1 MGKIWLETTHHQPG
15 LHLVPTIQLLAAK
28 MDDAVRPQSKR
39 KATDALFASPA
50 QKFARITEYTQSFHL
65 NNRFS
70 DITIVCRDK
79 VFPAHRVVVCPQSD
93 YFARACEGGFK
104 ESSGNIEISD
114 TEPILIEKT
123 LQYLYTG
130 DYSPDLSNYVPPSL
144 EPAAK
149 PEDRKATASSPAES
163 NLVEQELDMTC
174 FEPCFHALMYEQGT
188 YFQIQGLKD
197 KAKEQFCQTFLVKP
211 EKRSLVATIMQV
223 YKSTGGTKNDGLRF
237 AMLQMLV
244 ENARTLYKNKSRIL
258 PFPAIAGIPG
268 FAEELA
274 HWCFHYLGNV
284 TGVSGQS

>member
-1 MGKIWLETTHHQPG
+1 MDN
-15 LHLVPTIQLLAAK
+15 AAK
-28 MDDAVRPQSKR
+28 PQTKR
-39 KATDALFASPA
+39 KATDPLPESPA
-50 QKFARITEYTQSFHL
+50 EKFARITESFHL

-70 DITIVCRDK
+70 DLTIVCRDK

-93 YFARACEGGFK
+93 YFARACEGEFK
-104 ESSGNIEISD
+104 ESSGRIEISD
-114 TEPILIEKT
+114 TDPILIEKT

-130 DYSPDLSNYVPPSL
+130 DYTTDLSNYIPLSL
-144 EPAAK
+144 ESTAK
-149 PEDRKATASSPAES
+149 PKDAKGPTSSPAPS
-163 NLVEQELDMTC
+163 NLAEQEVDVTS
-174 FEPCFHALMYEQGT
+174 FEPCFHVLMYEQGT
-188 YFQIQGLKD
+188 YFHIQGLKD
-197 KAKEQFCQTFLVKP
+197 KAKERFRQTFLAKT

-223 YKSTGGTKNDGLRF
+223 YRSTGGTKNDGLRF

-244 ENARTLYKNKSRIL
+244 ENAKTVYKNKARAL